1 MQFDDITCPHCGLL
15 CDDLSIEVNHL
26 SLQVLNTQQPKCTG
40 AYADASI
47 TGEIP
52 KPSIEGQTV
61 SLADAVGKAADILRS
76 SAQPLVYGLITDI
89 QGNREAVALTEKISG
104 VLDHINGT
112 SMRSSTSVMQRI
124 GEVKTTLAEVKN
136 RADFVIIIGNELL
149 ASFPRLV
156 ERILTPKKTLGV
168 EGSLNKKII
177 ILDVAPT
184 AQRSPHKEYQNIE
197 CIDLAADSLE
207 SVIHSFQGIVMHN
220 GKIDESDETSKT
232 LDLIKQQILSSHY
245 TTLVWTSSSFQAS
258 SAEYTVQSLAQ
269 IIKHLTKEV
278 RCVGLP
284 LGGSKAEVSANQVV
298 TWQTGSS
305 LPVAFMG
312 DAPTHDPVINSGK
325 AMLANGDID
334 SMLWIGTYQS
344 EDTPPETKVPTIVL
358 GHPNMHCSQTP
369 AVFIPVGVPGI
380 DHRGLACR
388 TDNVATLPLKAI
400 RSSGLPAA
408 SDVLRQITQ
417 LI

>member
-1 MQFDDITCPHCGLL
+1 MQFDDVTCPHCGLL
-15 CDDLSIEVNHL
+15 CDDLSIEVNAL
-26 SLQVLNTQQPKCTG
+26 SLRVLNTKHQKCTG
-40 AYADASI
+40 AYTDASI

-52 KPSIEGQTV
+52 TPSIDGQTA
-61 SLADAVGKAADILRS
+61 SLAEAVERAADILRT

-104 VLDHINGT
+104 VIDHVNGA

-124 GEVKTTLAEVKN
+124 GEVKSTLAEVKN
-136 RADFVIIIGNELL
+136 RADFVLILGSQLL
-149 ASFPRLV
+149 SSFPRLV

-168 EGSLNKKII
+168 EGSVNKKII
-177 ILDVAPT
+177 ALDIGSTVEHS
-184 AQRSPHKEYQNIE
+184 QHKDFENIE
-197 CIDLAADSLE
+197 SISLAADSME
-207 SVIHSFQGIVMHN
+207 SVIHSFQDIVMNDHDAN
-220 GKIDESDETSKT
+220 AADDTSKV
-232 LDLIKQQILSSHY
+232 LQQIKQQILTSHY
-245 TTLVWTSSSFQAS
+245 STIIWTSSNFQPG
-258 SAEYTVQSLAQ
+258 SAEYTTQSLTQ
-269 IIKHLTKEV
+269 IIKRFTREV

-284 LGGSKAEVSANQVV
+284 LGGSKAEFSANQVA

-312 DAPTHDPVINSGK
+312 DAPTHDPVINAGK
-325 AMLANGDID
+325 TMLANGDVD
-334 SMLWIGTYQS
+334 SMLWIGTYHSQDMPP
-344 EDTPPETKVPTIVL
+344 DTKIPTIVL
-358 GHPNMHCSQTP
+358 GHPNMHCTQTP

-388 TDNVATLPLKAI
+388 TDNVATLPLQAI

-408 SDVLRQITQ
+408 SEVLRQITQ